1 MRVLIQRVSKARV
14 TTPEGHC
21 NSIENGLLL
30 FVGVEHAD
38 NSDDADWLASKIAN
52 LRIFNDENG
61 VMNKSVVDV
70 AGDVMVISQFTLHAR
85 TKKGN
90 RPSYMDAAPPE
101 VSIPL
106 YEYFI
111 TQIEG
116 IIMKKVATGIF
127 GANMQVELINDG
139 PVTIWIDSKQ
149 KC

>member
-14 TTPEGHC
+14 TTPEGHS

-30 FVGVEHAD
+30 FAGVEHAD
-38 NSDDADWLASKIAN
+38 NSDDAEWLASKIAN
-52 LRIFNDENG
+52 LRIFNDEND
-61 VMNKSVVDV
+61 VMNKSVVEV
-70 AGDVMVISQFTLHAR
+70 AGNVMVISQFTLHAR

-111 TQIEG
+111 TQIEA
-116 IIMKKVATGIF
+116 IIGKKVATGIF

-149 KC
+149 KY